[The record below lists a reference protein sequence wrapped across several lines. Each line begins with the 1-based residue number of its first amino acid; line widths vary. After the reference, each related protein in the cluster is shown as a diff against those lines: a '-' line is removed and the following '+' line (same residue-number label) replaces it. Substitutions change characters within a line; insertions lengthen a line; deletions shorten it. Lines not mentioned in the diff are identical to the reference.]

1 MKALKEARRKR
12 ELAKGDIRVL
22 RNQQASIMFK
32 VNNYGKLVIMQGQYY
47 DLDALDTTPEA
58 DKVSMALIYLTTV
71 FLLMAIVLFLLKG
84 KEYGV
89 GMLS

>member
-1 MKALKEARRKR
+1 MARSQ
-12 ELAKGDIRVL
+12 E
-22 RNQQASIMFK
+22 
-32 VNNYGKLVIMQGQYY
+32 YY
-47 DLDALDTTPEA
+47 DLDALDTTPEE
-58 DKVSMALIYLTTV
+58 DKVSMALIYLTSV